1 MTTSARLSP
10 SRVLSVM
17 AGSAFYLALAIWGW
31 GGIEPYFTHPALSTL
46 TLAFFVMAF
55 ASLFCGGNLSPGLRE
70 DRGNRWVLPVFA
82 ILGLI
87 NAFLPA
93 WSDRR
98 DFWTLDGDALRWFG
112 VALFVFGGWLRLW
125 PVVVL
130 GDRFS
135 GLVAIQPGHM
145 LVTDGIYNTIR
156 NPSYLGLLL
165 NSLGWSLAFRS
176 GLGLLVT
183 ALLIPPLV
191 ARIKSEERLLLDE
204 FGAQYRA
211 FCARTWRLVPGFW

>member
-1 MTTSARLSP
+1 MTRARFPSP
-10 SRVLSVM
+10 SRALSVM

-31 GGIEPYFTHPALSTL
+31 GGVKPYFSHPALSAL
-46 TLAFFVMAF
+46 ALAFFAMAV
-55 ASLFCGGNLSPGLRE
+55 ASLYCGGNLSPGLRE
-70 DRGNRWVLPVFA
+70 DRSNRWVLPVFA

-112 VALFVFGGWLRLW
+112 VALFIFGAWLRLW

-135 GLVAIQPGHM
+135 GLVAIQPGHK
-145 LVTDGIYNTIR
+145 LVTDGIYNTVR

-176 GLGLLVT
+176 GTGVLVT

-191 ARIKSEERLLLDE
+191 ARIKSEERLLLDD
-204 FGAQYRA
+204 FGGEYRA
-211 FCARTWRLVPGFW
+211 FCARTWRLVPGLW